1 MIYVHI
7 PFCRSLCTYCGFY
20 SEVAAKC
27 RKAEDAGRQ
36 EELFGRF
43 ADALEAEVRMRGQE
57 ITDEK
62 NTLYIGGGTPSVLPL
77 SVYERL
83 LSALRESGHG
93 GPFEEFTFEVNPEDI
108 VEKGEDYVR
117 GLMGLGV
124 NRISMGV
131 QSFDDGILKFMNR
144 RHNAAVAR
152 EAYAILENAGIG
164 NISIDLIFGL
174 PQLSDAQW
182 ADTLTDALAISPSG
196 RLPQHISAYQLS
208 VEPGSMLDRLVGK
221 GRFEEASEELCQRQY
236 RILCE
241 ALSAAG
247 YRHYEISNFAQPGYA
262 AVHNSAY
269 WTHIPYVGFGP
280 GAHSF
285 VGSERQW
292 NLPDLKAYIADP
304 GSVREYE
311 TLDDEQLALEKIM
324 LALRTSDGIEASF
337 LEEHC
342 DRGALARAMEIGALV
357 GSGDGRIR
365 IPESRFFVSDGIIA
379 DIV

>member
-20 SEVAAKC
+20 SEAAAKC

-43 ADALEAEVRMRGQE
+43 ADALVSEVRMRGQE
-57 ITDEK
+57 ITDDR

-77 SVYERL
+77 CVYERL

-117 GLMGLGV
+117 GLMELGV

-182 ADTLTDALAISPSG
+182 ADTLADALSISPSG

-236 RILCE
+236 RMLCE

-247 YRHYEISNFAQPGYA
+247 YSHYEISNFAQPGYA

-269 WTHIPYVGFGP
+269 WRHIPYVGLGP

-324 LALRTSDGIEASF
+324 LALRTSDGIEETF
-337 LEEHC
+337 LDEHC
-342 DRGALARAMEIGALV
+342 VRGALMRSMECGALV
-357 GSGDGRIR
+357 RSGDGRIR

>member
-174 PQLSDAQW
+174 PQQSDAQW
-182 ADTLTDALAISPSG
+182 SDTLTDALAISPSG

-236 RILCE
+236 RMLCE

-247 YRHYEISNFAQPGYA
+247 YSHYEISNFAQPGYA

-269 WTHIPYVGFGP
+269 WRHIPYVGLGP

-292 NLPDLKAYIADP
+292 NLPDLKAYIVNP

-357 GSGDGRIR
+357 RSDDCRIR